1 MNCKKSLISDIVY
14 GRTKKIFQ
22 TIHHLSCF
30 VVHLVSSFVQTDE
43 FLLQVIDDLKV
54 SEEGSS
60 GLKGGM
66 ELRVRVGDLVGVIQK
81 KHPMGDNNRWF
92 CDTGQTQV
100 SSGDSLF

>member
-1 MNCKKSLISDIVY
+1 MEELRRYSKLFTICHVSWD
-14 GRTKKIFQ
+14 TCIFLCRQ
-22 TIHHLSCF
+22 I
-30 VVHLVSSFVQTDE
+30 DE